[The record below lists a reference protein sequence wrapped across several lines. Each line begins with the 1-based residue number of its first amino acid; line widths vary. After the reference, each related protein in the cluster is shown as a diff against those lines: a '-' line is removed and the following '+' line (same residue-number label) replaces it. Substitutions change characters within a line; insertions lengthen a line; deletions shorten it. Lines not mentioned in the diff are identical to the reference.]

1 MTSEFQSSSQ
11 TASFDLFITIAI
23 IIVTINAVCLVSQ
36 LCPTLCNPM
45 DVAFQAPLPMGILKA
60 GILGGLPCPPPG
72 DLPNQGSN
80 PGLPHCRQILYHLS
94 YQESFV
100 YPYRYNCSSSCMCCG
115 RCLIFGLLC
124 KHSGLSFPSPWHQKW
139 G

>member
-1 MTSEFQSSSQ
+1 MKLTSEFQSSSQ

-80 PGLPHCRQILYHLS
+80 PGLLHCRQILYHLS
-94 YQESFV
+94 YLRSPID
-100 YPYRYNCSSSCMCCG
+100 YIIIYNFSNI
-115 RCLIFGLLC
+115 L
-124 KHSGLSFPSPWHQKW
+124 
-139 G
+139 